1 LASGRRR
8 RKLGLGKPRALA
20 HTGGQ
25 AMKTIS
31 AIAGGT
37 ALLAGALA
45 LLAGCATGE
54 QAETRNAPV
63 LGVKGKIVSEDGKP
77 VTGCKMQLYDTTARK
92 PRETWDIATPFSMNI
107 QTPAMRD
114 KFFLRV
120 TCEGYRTHADSRI
133 ISETYMADNA
143 FKIDLGTLTLGQG
156 RISVRGSIAT
166 HDGAKPKGC
175 VLALYKN
182 FSQRPTEQW
191 EVTEQIAVRFDR
203 ENVPAHFYLQVACDG
218 YAKPYK
224 SVVYNIKTVIGGG
237 GAIDLRRI
245 TMKP

>member
-1 LASGRRR
+1 MRM
-8 RKLGLGKPRALA
+8 
-20 HTGGQ
+20 TGGANGEGQ
-25 AMKTIS
+25 AVKTVS
-31 AIAGGT
+31 AITIGT
-37 ALLAGALA
+37 ILLAGALA

-54 QAETRNAPV
+54 QAETKNAPI

-77 VTGCKMQLYDTTARK
+77 VSGCKLQLYDTTALK
-92 PRETWDIATPFSMNI
+92 PKETWDVTTPFSMQI
-107 QTPAMRD
+107 QTPAVRD

-133 ISETYMADNA
+133 ITESYMANNA

-156 RISVRGSIAT
+156 RISVKGSIAT

-175 VLALYKN
+175 VLSLYKN

-191 EVTEQIAVRFDR
+191 EVGERIAVEFNR
-203 ENVPAHFYLQVACDG
+203 ENVPAHFYLQVGCDG
-218 YAKPYK
+218 YAKPHK
-224 SVVYNIKTVIGGG
+224 SVVYNIKAVIDGGG
-237 GAIDLRRI
+237 GIDLRRI

>member
-1 LASGRRR
+1 MRMAG
-8 RKLGLGKPRALA
+8 GVYGE
-20 HTGGQ
+20 GQ

-31 AIAGGT
+31 AIAGRT
-37 ALLAGALA
+37 ALLAGVLA

-54 QAETRNAPV
+54 QAATRNAPI
-63 LGVKGKIVSEDGKP
+63 LGVKGKIVAEDGKP
-77 VTGCKMQLYDTTARK
+77 VGGCKMQLYDTTALK
-92 PRETWDIATPFSMNI
+92 AKETWDISTPFELQI
-107 QTPAMRD
+107 QTPAVRD

-133 ISETYMADNA
+133 ITESYMSNNA

-156 RISVRGSIAT
+156 RISVTGSIAT

-175 VLALYKN
+175 VLSLYKN
-182 FSQRPTEQW
+182 FSQRPTERW
-191 EVTEQIAVRFDR
+191 EIREKIEIEFNR
-203 ENVPAHFYLQVACDG
+203 ENVPAHFYIQIDCDG

-224 SVVYNIKTVIGGG
+224 TVVYSMKTVVSGGS
-237 GAIDLRRI
+237 AIDLRKI